1 ETLDLVRQSAQM
13 RFRAF
18 LFQGEAGPIDPRALA
33 EFEEQQG
40 GAGEDPEAEH
50 APEGQAEE
58 LQEAEAD
65 GEDAPAEVTAEEI
78 EDAARRAAD
87 LDGDGEISDEPES
100 EPANGSDQAWI
111 TEQVWYDFYTLDCT
125 DSANLIGGGGDDPDA
140 PLVAWDKDGTS
151 KYILAP
157 MEIPGTDIATAT
169 SGLAVNSAGAP
180 TGDYAVSI
188 TFNKD
193 GTEKFRD
200 VTTRLYNEHR
210 ADGTNRFAAV
220 LDGLVTIAPAIDNG
234 PIPNGER

>member
-1 ETLDLVRQSAQM
+1 
-13 RFRAF
+13 
-18 LFQGEAGPIDPRALA
+18 IDPQALA
-33 EFEEQQG
+33 EFEEQQEEE
-40 GAGEDPEAEH
+40 GEDPEAEPD
-50 APEGQAEE
+50 AEGQAEE
-58 LQEAEAD
+58 LEEGEAD
-65 GEDAPAEVTAEEI
+65 GEDAPAEVTPEDV
-78 EDAARRAAD
+78 EDASRRAAD

-100 EPANGSDQAWI
+100 ETTNGSDPAWI

-140 PLVAWDKDGTS
+140 PPVACYKDGTS
-151 KYILAP
+151 KYILGP
-157 MEIPGTDIATAT
+157 MEIPGTYIATAT
-169 SGLAVNSAGAP
+169 SGVAVNSAGAP
-180 TGDYAVSI
+180 TGDYSVSI

-234 PIPNGER
+234 PIPNGEAQITGNFTREEASNMAQQLSF

>member
-1 ETLDLVRQSAQM
+1 
-13 RFRAF
+13 
-18 LFQGEAGPIDPRALA
+18 IDPQALA
-33 EFEEQQG
+33 EFEEQQEEE
-40 GAGEDPEAEH
+40 GEDPEAEPD
-50 APEGQAEE
+50 AEGQAEE
-58 LQEAEAD
+58 LEEGEAD
-65 GEDAPAEVTAEEI
+65 GEDAPAEVTPEDI

-100 EPANGSDQAWI
+100 EPTNGSDPAWI

-140 PLVAWDKDGTS
+140 PLVACDKDGTS
-151 KYILAP
+151 KYILGP

-180 TGDYAVSI
+180 TGDYSVSI

-210 ADGTNRFAAV
+210 ADEEKPYFKVGGENV
-220 LDGLVTIAPAIDNG
+220 SWEGYDGEPVVIWEDM
-234 PIPNGER
+234 